1 MSVDDANAI
10 RRLQGGK
17 AVEGKQLYRG
27 VYLYSRYGDFR
38 ECEAMARIVDAL
50 DHTSNRFAVMQIF
63 CDSKATHSW
72 RITIGKTFAHASEK
86 IAAVAACVL
95 IGAFQG
101 FNELIVEMEGE
112 HLEHLSAYWVEDYR
126 E

>member
-1 MSVDDANAI
+1 MSAADANAI

-50 DHTSNRFAVMQIF
+50 DQSSTRFAVMQIF

-72 RITIGKTFAHASEK
+72 CITIGKTFAHASEK
-86 IAAVAACVL
+86 IAAAAADVL
-95 IGAFQG
+95 IDAFQG
-101 FNELIVEMEGE
+101 FNELIVEMDGE
-112 HLEHLSAYWVEDYR
+112 HLEHLGAYWVADHR